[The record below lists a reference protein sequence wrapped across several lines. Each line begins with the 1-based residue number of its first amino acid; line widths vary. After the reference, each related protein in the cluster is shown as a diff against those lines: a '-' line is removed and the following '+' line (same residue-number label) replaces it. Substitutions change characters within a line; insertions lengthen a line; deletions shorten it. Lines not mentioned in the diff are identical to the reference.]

1 MGNDDAR
8 SPGHGRYRALFVD
21 YGGVLTT
28 SMTVSFAAF
37 SQATGVDPARL
48 KDVLAAAYASAEDAE
63 VPANDLHDLVRGVET
78 GRLDPEE
85 FDRRLAVTLSAGLPE
100 PVTPEGLTTR
110 LFAELKPDQRMRRA
124 VRAARRHGLVTGL
137 ISNTWGVAAPT
148 DVDGMFDVMMLSGR
162 ERLRKPDTEIYLL
175 AAERAGVATDQAVF
189 VDDIPAN
196 VEGAR
201 RVGMT
206 GVLHRDAA
214 ITVPKLEALLGVA
227 LAD

>member
-1 MGNDDAR
+1 
-8 SPGHGRYRALFVD
+8 
-21 YGGVLTT
+21 
-28 SMTVSFAAF
+28 
-37 SQATGVDPARL
+37 
-48 KDVLAAAYASAEDAE
+48 
-63 VPANDLHDLVRGVET
+63 
-78 GRLDPEE
+78 
-85 FDRRLAVTLSAGLPE
+85 
-100 PVTPEGLTTR
+100 
-110 LFAELKPDQRMRRA
+110 
-124 VRAARRHGLVTGL
+124 
-137 ISNTWGVAAPT
+137 
-148 DVDGMFDVMMLSGR
+148 MFDVMMLSGR